1 MGGDPPLVQ
10 RLAEA
15 NLATA
20 KSMKLLSFG
29 VSRRSETWSRWD
41 GLAARSLAAARL
53 GRRPPERG
61 VPGAGAKVAELRA
74 EEVEELY
81 NLRLAIEPDIAFPI
95 IANARSKEVD
105 ELRRLTATMEAAGP
119 NIGPWARA
127 NFRFHARLYDVAD
140 RPHTKRVLAGLLG
153 LIQPYSLRNVHGLG
167 GRADADREHTAMIA
181 AIDARDP
188 QALRAL
194 IHQHLATARDRLL
207 ESLSQ
212 RPAADPLAALRD
224 MAPAPEA
231 AFRKD

>member
-1 MGGDPPLVQ
+1 
-10 RLAEA
+10 
-15 NLATA
+15 
-20 KSMKLLSFG
+20 
-29 VSRRSETWSRWD
+29 
-41 GLAARSLAAARL
+41 
-53 GRRPPERG
+53 
-61 VPGAGAKVAELRA
+61 
-74 EEVEELY
+74 
-81 NLRLAIEPDIAFPI
+81 
-95 IANARSKEVD
+95 
-105 ELRRLTATMEAAGP
+105 
-119 NIGPWARA
+119 
-127 NFRFHARLYDVAD
+127 
-140 RPHTKRVLAGLLG
+140 LLG

-167 GRADADREHTAMIA
+167 GRADADGEHTAMIA